1 MSECLAE
8 FNKHL
13 SSNIKHAVKERNIE
27 DVEGSCYQIIRFI
40 YHFTA
45 HKNVRSWN
53 FISFLHHR
61 PNNIFWQ
68 IEDARERRNLCK
80 CSLKLPFLIDYL
92 ISSLEWELGNLCHTL
107 TSNDP
112 CSLPIRL
119 EFFLFILIFFLR
131 SNSARYLGNLARQAI
146 RDWGSNFTLQTC
158 ALFSCHRWANFAKS
172 LCFFIFIPDHKKK
185 YLHFASPLSAFPL

>member
-1 MSECLAE
+1 MCLCDMNECLAE
-8 FNKHL
+8 FKKHL

-131 SNSARYLGNLARQAI
+131 SNSAR
-146 RDWGSNFTLQTC
+146 
-158 ALFSCHRWANFAKS
+158 
-172 LCFFIFIPDHKKK
+172 
-185 YLHFASPLSAFPL
+185 